1 MRRVLAKLLL
11 VIFVIVL
18 ANNFLVSTVYK
29 TADTLQPRSTTQNL
43 IVFFGT
49 TPKINGLN
57 NLFYQHRLA
66 EVVKLAHSQTNSQ
79 ILVTG
84 FHTDNYSEVTAMLSD
99 LKQSGVN
106 PARILV
112 DNAQDT
118 FDSMQHIKK
127 LKGYENIILVS
138 QKFHLERAYYIALFL
153 GLNPSI
159 QEAKTVSFGSSPK
172 TYLREFLARIKIYFD
187 LIYS

>member
-11 VIFVIVL
+11 VILAIVL
-18 ANNFLVSTVYK
+18 ANHLLISMVYQ
-29 TADTLQPRSTTQNL
+29 TADTLQPKSTAQNL

-49 TPKINGLN
+49 TPKVDGLN

-66 EVVKLAHSQTNSQ
+66 EVVKLAHSQSNSQ

-106 PARILV
+106 PTRILV

-159 QEAKTVSFGSSPK
+159 QEAKTASFGSSPK